1 MGVWALHSFHSSR
14 ELQLFAAHLN
24 LDVPKRT
31 KCPKPF
37 LHVRHSLTVNLLSQ
51 SQAIWTAVLSI
62 NRQETLVPLLRLGTS
77 QCGKEHHWTSAQTLF
92 FSWDMF
98 TADSSVWSKW
108 FKLDPHIFAYERPYL
123 FSHIAQTL
131 QSYQHPK
138 NAHIAYTNGLR
149 KILTELE
156 EKKQLTSEHLFYV
169 SMPVSLVSLIACMHE
184 QLSPSFRNVTYYC
197 LTSFMVYTV
206 ISMFKAPSAKCSY
219 TVGWKQ

>member
-1 MGVWALHSFHSSR
+1 MGVWALHSFHSSG

-24 LDVPKRT
+24 LGVPKRT

-62 NRQETLVPLLRLGTS
+62 NRQETSVPLLRLGTS
-77 QCGKEHHWTSAQTLF
+77 QCGKELHWTSAQTLF

-108 FKLDPHIFAYERPYL
+108 FKLDPHIFAYERLYL

-131 QSYQHPK
+131 QSYQHLKKCTYCIHKWSQK
-138 NAHIAYTNGLR
+138 NSYRIRG
-149 KILTELE
+149 
-156 EKKQLTSEHLFYV
+156 KKQLTSEHLFYV

-184 QLSPSFRNVTYYC
+184 QLSPSFRNVTYFC

-206 ISMFKAPSAKCSY
+206 ISMFIAPSAKCSY

>member
-31 KCPKPF
+31 KCPEPF

-62 NRQETLVPLLRLGTS
+62 NRQETSVPLLRLGTS
-77 QCGKEHHWTSAQTLF
+77 QCGKELHWTSAQTLF

-108 FKLDPHIFAYERPYL
+108 FKLDPHIFAYERLYL

-131 QSYQHPK
+131 QSYQHLKKCTYCIHKWSQK
-138 NAHIAYTNGLR
+138 NSYRIRGKKTAHKWAF
-149 KILTELE
+149 ILC
-156 EKKQLTSEHLFYV
+156 EH
-169 SMPVSLVSLIACMHE
+169 A
-184 QLSPSFRNVTYYC
+184 SFTGFFNC
-197 LTSFMVYTV
+197 LYAWATFTQ
-206 ISMFKAPSAKCSY
+206 F
-219 TVGWKQ
+219 